1 MMEYNTNDQLRAYFI
16 NQIKSISEQ
25 EISKVKEEIERINQ
39 KKLAEIQASAKLSAD
54 LMLQQEIKMLNSE
67 HALNISKL
75 SEKNN
80 QKKMMMREQ
89 LITELFN
96 TIKKKLEAYTT
107 SKEYEVEFLS
117 DVTSISKQY
126 AYDGLLHVKEADKDL
141 ALKAIKQVET
151 SLEVVVDEAIEIGGF
166 LLEFTNASLVVD
178 QTLDARFHEEVNA
191 FYKNSELI
199 LK

>member
-75 SEKNN
+75 SEQNN